1 MVTTSQLLI
10 ATIFKTS
17 WHTLSLAGWGYE
29 IFQCRDKRSCPLFT
43 GVHIKWV
50 SVKRGSTVVQKK
62 LKLKLFHLN
71 NYTFWVQRWTLS
83 SSKVLDSE
91 KTAIRS
97 SEAYVK
103 RRLYCFHH
111 HSFIIHHHW
120 LIFPFLR
127 FQPWAM
133 DPPFWTGSMDH
144 LYGPGPWTPCNGP
157 GPCPSLKKKE
167 RKKERR
173 RNKQ

>member
-83 SSKVLDSE
+83 SSKVLNIE

-120 LIFPFLR
+120 LIFIFS
-127 FQPWAM
+127 
-133 DPPFWTGSMDH
+133 DSSH
-144 LYGPGPWTPCNGP
+144 GPWTPHFGP
-157 GPCPSLKKKE
+157 GRWTTYMDRAHGPLVMDRVHAPP
-167 RKKERR
+167 
-173 RNKQ
+173 

>member
-83 SSKVLDSE
+83 SSKVLNSE
-91 KTAIRS
+91 KTATRS

-111 HSFIIHHHW
+111 HSFIIHHSSS
-120 LIFPFLR
+120 LINFSFSQIPAMGHGPPILDR
-127 FQPWAM
+127 VDGPLIWTGPM
-133 DPPFWTGSMDH
+133 DP
-144 LYGPGPWTPCNGP
+144 L
-157 GPCPSLKKKE
+157 
-167 RKKERR
+167 
-173 RNKQ
+173 

>member
-10 ATIFKTS
+10 AKIFKTS
-17 WHTLSLAGWGYE
+17 QHTLSLPGWGYE
-29 IFQCRDKRSCPLFT
+29 IFQSQDKRNCPLFT

-62 LKLKLFHLN
+62 
-71 NYTFWVQRWTLS
+71 FWVQRWTLS
-83 SSKVLDSE
+83 SSKVLNSE
-91 KTAIRS
+91 KTATRS

-111 HSFIIHHHW
+111 HSFIIHHSSS
-120 LIFPFLR
+120 LINFSFLR

-133 DPPFWTGSMDH
+133 YPPFWTGSMDH

-157 GPCPSLKKKE
+157 GPCPSLKKKKK
-167 RKKERR
+167 RKKE
-173 RNKQ
+173 K

>member
-1 MVTTSQLLI
+1 MVTTSKLLI

-17 WHTLSLAGWGYE
+17 RHTLSLVGWGYE

-50 SVKRGSTVVQKK
+50 SVKRDSTVVQKK

-83 SSKVLDSE
+83 SSKVLNSE

-111 HSFIIHHHW
+111 HSFVIHHHW

-133 DPPFWTGSMDH
+133 DPPILDRVDGPLIWTGPMDP
-144 LYGPGPWTPCNGP
+144 L
-157 GPCPSLKKKE
+157 
-167 RKKERR
+167 
-173 RNKQ
+173 